1 MTAVR
6 DDVQGRGRVRVPRT
20 RVRSP
25 RGQERL
31 TRGSFRHVR
40 RSERRRSH
48 FSPTFPACLRVRG
61 GSWRAGWVNILL
73 GATDRRGKHPRARC
87 RSLGFRPRLWAHTS
101 EVSSKLAG
109 IGDLAFR
116 TRPERRYLY
125 QLPAAASHLGVEVE
139 HGLLKA
145 YNGLLGAFVTVF
157 GLYHVFYPSC
167 HEPYGEF
174 DPAPPPPR
182 QSPEPATFRAIGT
195 STEHL
200 QPEHVHHD
208 DGHHDD
214 TRGDLPDGEPGLG
227 Q

>member
-1 MTAVR
+1 M
-6 DDVQGRGRVRVPRT
+6 Q
-20 RVRSP
+20 
-25 RGQERL
+25 
-31 TRGSFRHVR
+31 
-40 RSERRRSH
+40 
-48 FSPTFPACLRVRG
+48 FPACLRVRG

-101 EVSSKLAG
+101 EVSSKPAG

-139 HGLLKA
+139 HGSPEGIQRPFGSFRDGLRSLSRLLT
-145 YNGLLGAFVTVF
+145 L
-157 GLYHVFYPSC
+157 SC
-167 HEPYGEF
+167 HRAVRRVRSSAA
-174 DPAPPPPR
+174 APR
-182 QSPEPATFRAIGT
+182 ATLPEPATYRGEIIRAPN
-195 STEHL
+195 SL
-200 QPEHVHHD
+200 NRSMVHHD